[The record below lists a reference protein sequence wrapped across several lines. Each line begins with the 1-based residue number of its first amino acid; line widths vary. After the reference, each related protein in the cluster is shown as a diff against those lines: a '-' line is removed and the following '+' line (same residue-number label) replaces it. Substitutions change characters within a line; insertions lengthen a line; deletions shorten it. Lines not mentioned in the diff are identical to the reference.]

1 MKLAVNPTKV
11 IGWKLLLPIA
21 GAIALGVLTVSL
33 LLLRQEPD
41 RSVATLYAGTG
52 TTSAERVAVDFRE
65 GDLDAQLPPD
75 AIPPL
80 NYPAF
85 VPWSQAKLND
95 QTYVIGV
102 SINRESKAYLIEVLN
117 FREMVNDTVGGVPV
131 LVTW

>member
-1 MKLAVNPTKV
+1 MHLVVNPTKV

-21 GAIALGVLTVSL
+21 VVIALVVLIGSL
-33 LLLRQEPD
+33 LLLLQESD

-52 TTSAERVAVDFRE
+52 TSSAERVAVDFSE
-65 GDLDAQLPPD
+65 GHLDVQLSPD

-80 NYPAF
+80 NYPPF
-85 VPWSQAKLND
+85 VPWSQARLND

-102 SINRESKAYLIEVLN
+102 SINGESKAYPIEVLN